1 MKRKTDLALCLLMFS
16 VCGLLGGKGVPK
28 EQLSADIA
36 DGMITAKD
44 ANDTEQQWRF
54 KEDSFRCF
62 APSDTPSKTTESDAV
77 IPLNVSSIRLAD
89 GEETPVL
96 FGEIVLH
103 YKKDN
108 GKWILERIEPKDVRT
123 KALTG
128 DAFSKFVDLQK
139 PLCNYSKYRSEAK

>member
-1 MKRKTDLALCLLMFS
+1 MKRKTDLALCLLMLS

-28 EQLSADIA
+28 EQVNADIG
-36 DGMITAKD
+36 DKTISAKD

-54 KEDSFRCF
+54 KEDSYRCF
-62 APSDTPSKTTESDAV
+62 APSDTPSKITESDAV
-77 IPLNVSSIRLAD
+77 IPINVSSIRLVD

-108 GKWILERIEPKDVRT
+108 GKWILESIESKDVRT
-123 KALTG
+123 KVLTG
-128 DAFSKFVDLQK
+128 DTFSKFLDLQK
-139 PLCNYSKYRSEAK
+139 PLCNYFKYRS

>member
-1 MKRKTDLALCLLMFS
+1 MKGKTDLALCLLLLSF
-16 VCGLLGGKGVPK
+16 CGLLGTKGVPK
-28 EQLSADIA
+28 EQVNADLGEKTIS
-36 DGMITAKD
+36 AKD

-54 KEDSFRCF
+54 KDDSYRCF
-62 APSDTPSKTTESDAV
+62 APSDTPSKITESDDV
-77 IPLNVSSIRLAD
+77 IPINVSSIRLVE

-108 GKWILERIEPKDVRT
+108 GKWILESIEPKDVRT

-128 DAFSKFVDLQK
+128 DAFSKYLDLQM
-139 PLCNYSKYRSEAK
+139 PLCKYFKHRS